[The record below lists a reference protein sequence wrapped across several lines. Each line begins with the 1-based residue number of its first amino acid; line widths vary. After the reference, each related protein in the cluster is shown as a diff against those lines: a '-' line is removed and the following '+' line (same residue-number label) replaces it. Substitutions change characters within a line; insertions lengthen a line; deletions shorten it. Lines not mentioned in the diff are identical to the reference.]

1 MHSALL
7 FELEFAKTYPRF
19 TKKLIRL
26 ANDLTSKEI
35 KICMFLKMNY
45 DAVQIQ
51 NHLEISRSTYF
62 NSCSSIRKKLKLN
75 RNQSRASK
83 LFGI

>member
-35 KICMFLKMNY
+35 KICMLLKMNY

-51 NHLEISRSTYF
+51 NQLEI
-62 NSCSSIRKKLKLN
+62 
-75 RNQSRASK
+75 
-83 LFGI
+83 